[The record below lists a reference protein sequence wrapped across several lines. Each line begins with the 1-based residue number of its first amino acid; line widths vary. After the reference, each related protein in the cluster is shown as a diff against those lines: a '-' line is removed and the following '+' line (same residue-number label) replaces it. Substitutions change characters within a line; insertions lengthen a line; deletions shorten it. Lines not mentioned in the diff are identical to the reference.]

1 MINNSVVADI
11 SVFENL
17 QAIQNE
23 RFVQG
28 NMAAFNDNA
37 DDYTEFRSNL
47 RKVRSFTFQDRSAK
61 SNSLESKIEPAK
73 KAYREKFA
81 ELKKVYG
88 ATLRTSNSTTD
99 PAKVTQYTGIKQ
111 GESGWED
118 AVERY
123 RRDLWQKTMPKYRKA
138 AEDAYE
144 HLRKTVMDW
153 HASVD
158 ADRRGLGFQ
167 PLGFNRTDFERQYRS
182 PGHAF
187 R

>member
-1 MINNSVVADI
+1 MNNPVVADI

-23 RFVQG
+23 RFAQG

-47 RKVRSFTFQDRSAK
+47 RKHRSFTFQDRSAK
-61 SNSLESKIEPAK
+61 SNSLEAKIEPAK
-73 KAYREKFA
+73 KAYQEKIS
-81 ELKKVYG
+81 ELKKVHG
-88 ATLRTSNSTTD
+88 ATLRTPKSTTD

-111 GESGWED
+111 GESGWD
-118 AVERY
+118 AAVERY
-123 RRDLWQKTMPKYRKA
+123 RRDLWHKTMPKYRKA

-144 HLRKTVMDW
+144 YLRKAVMDW

-167 PLGFNRTDFERQYRS
+167 PLGFNRNDFEQQYRS
-182 PGHAF
+182 PGHAV